1 MKKNLIIVSVLTFF
15 TVNTI
20 AQDGVKPQPEMGKAS
35 FGIYGGI
42 NFQNING
49 KDAAGDKLAN
59 SLVTK
64 FHIGVNEELP
74 IAPEFY
80 FQVGIQFMGKGS
92 KGNVQYVDDAG
103 LHTITRKLNL
113 NYLEMPL
120 NLVYKPLLGAGHLIL
135 GFGPYF
141 GYAATGRA
149 EFTGEFAPGDTDV
162 QFIKTAPLTDKNNL
176 IYYKRLDIGA
186 NFMVGYQFQ
195 NGINLVLNSQVGLV
209 PINSKTESKLTN
221 KNTGF
226 GLSLGWRI

>member
-1 MKKNLIIVSVLTFF
+1 MKKITLFAIVVFLLTL
-15 TVNTI
+15 NTN

-49 KDAAGDKLAN
+49 KDAAGDKLTN

-80 FQVGIQFMGKGS
+80 FQIGIQFMGKGT
-92 KGNVQYVDDAG
+92 KGNVQYIDDAG
-103 LHTITRKLNL
+103 SHTINRQVNL

-120 NLVYKPLLGAGHLIL
+120 NLVYKPILGKGHLIL

-141 GYAATGRA
+141 GYAATGRT
-149 EFTGEFAPGDTDV
+149 EFTGDFAPEDTDI
-162 QFIKTAPLTDKNNL
+162 QFVKTAPQSDRNNL
-176 IYYKRLDIGA
+176 IYFKRFDVGA
-186 NFMVGYQFQ
+186 NFFVGYQFQ
-195 NGINLVLNSQVGLV
+195 NGINLVLNTQLGLV

>member
-15 TVNTI
+15 TLNAS
-20 AQDGVKPQPEMGKAS
+20 AQGGLTPQPEMGKAS

-49 KDAAGDKLAN
+49 KDAAGDKLTN

-74 IAPEFY
+74 IAPEFF
-80 FQVGIQFMGKGS
+80 FQVGIQFMGKGT
-92 KGNVQYVDDAG
+92 KGNVQYIDDAG
-103 LHTITRKLNL
+103 SHNITRKLNL

-141 GYAATGRA
+141 GYAATGRV
-149 EFTGEFAPGDTDV
+149 EFTGEFSPEDSDL
-162 QFIKTAPLTDKNNL
+162 QFIKTAPVTDRNNL

-195 NGINLVLNSQVGLV
+195 NGINLVLNSQLGLV
-209 PINSKTESKLTN
+209 PINSKTDSKLVN
-221 KNTGF
+221 KNTGY